1 MNNDDL
7 INDLAAA
14 PLPAKKERP
23 LRKPSWLRMKRQ
35 GGEDYNDVKR
45 LLRTAS
51 LNTVCE
57 SANCPNRGECFSS
70 RTATFM
76 LLGEICTRH
85 CTFCN
90 IPGGKVTPVDP
101 DEPRRV
107 AEAVAELALK
117 FAVVTSVNRDDQPDG
132 GAAHFASTI
141 RQIRRRNP
149 GCGIE
154 VLIPD
159 FMGDPLALEKV
170 LEAAPEVL
178 NHNLE
183 TVPRL
188 YAAMRPQADYLR
200 SLQVLKRSRQWADG
214 FSANVRIK
222 TGIMVGVGETKEEVG
237 QLMSDAVD
245 HGVQASTCSRPPS
258 ITRCCATWSRRSL
271 TNMHGWVASWV
282 SSGWKAD
289 RWCGPAI
296 MPGSRARPWMPPF
309 GRRRRSSHQLT
320 APEPD
325 DRRPAL
331 VRLGGPGL
339 CGDHRRGGLRV
350 GPHV

>member
-1 MNNDDL
+1 MSSNDAGNNNLIPDL
-7 INDLAAA
+7 KAAA
-14 PLPAKKERP
+14 LP

-45 LLRTAS
+45 LLRTTS

-90 IPGGKVTPVDP
+90 IPGGRVAAVDA

-117 FAVVTSVNRDDQPDG
+117 FAVVTAVNRDDLTDG
-132 GAAHFASTI
+132 GAAHFAETI
-141 RQIRRRNP
+141 RLIRQRSP
-149 GCGIE
+149 GCGVE

-159 FMGDPLALEKV
+159 FQGDLPALEVV
-170 LEAAPEVL
+170 LTEAPEVL

-188 YAAMRPQADYLR
+188 YRRMRPQARYQR
-200 SLQVLKRSRQWADG
+200 SLDVLRHSRDWVDSHGAEVQV
-214 FSANVRIK
+214 K
-222 TGIMVGVGETKEEVG
+222 TGIMVGVGETLEEVV
-237 QLMSDAVD
+237 QAMQDAAD
-245 HGVQASTCSRPPS
+245 HGVQIMTIGQYLRPSKRHHPV
-258 ITRCCATWSRRSL
+258 IRYVEPTEFDEYARIGREL
-271 TNMHGWVASWV
+271 GISWV
-282 SSGWKAD
+282 ESG
-289 RWCGPAI
+289 P
-296 MPGSRARPWMPPF
+296 MV
-309 GRRRRSSHQLT
+309 RSSYHAREQSEARALGT
-320 APEPD
+320 GQPPV
-325 DRRPAL
+325 DRAEA
-331 VRLGGPGL
+331 G
-339 CGDHRRGGLRV
+339 
-350 GPHV
+350 